1 MACESAVTRKFI
13 HEHYPEVIW
22 RRDYKVGFIQN
33 IGKHKGMLPTI
44 YSAYCCANYKHN
56 KKYIDNSSIIG
67 VRRAESRTRSNR
79 QVFESKGKRFDA
91 RHDSQIAQYFSEKCR
106 GIGSVGDIQL
116 MPIVDWS
123 DEDVWEYIMRESLPV
138 NPEYKHHSRVG
149 CVCCPKANLN
159 SNAYYLLKHP
169 KLIDAFIRQRDKFPV
184 DWIITGDKKDYSDN
198 KPLYI
203 IRWLNHSFAPF
214 TARNQ
219 KLADEILKKYNELH
233 KNNT

>member
-1 MACESAVTRKFI
+1 MGI
-13 HEHYPEVIW
+13 HHE
-22 RRDYKVGFIQN
+22 
-33 IGKHKGMLPTI
+33 
-44 YSAYCCANYKHN
+44 
-56 KKYIDNSSIIG
+56 
-67 VRRAESRTRSNR
+67 
-79 QVFESKGKRFDA
+79 
-91 RHDSQIAQYFSEKCR
+91 
-106 GIGSVGDIQL
+106 
-116 MPIVDWS
+116 
-123 DEDVWEYIMRESLPV
+123 RESLPV

-184 DWIITGDKKDYSDN
+184 DWIIAGDKDYSDN

-203 IRWLNHSFAPF
+203 LRWLNHSFAPF